1 MDRNVTIPEPLAQS
15 LHTIATQRGISIEA
29 LTEQV
34 LVAGMAA
41 LQATPGTTDAHPEGS
56 NRTLLLP
63 PLRLEFWSL
72 ADTDPMSDQI
82 VHLGTLHP
90 APLPDGFVFTMPSP
104 IIAAAPVPTRTLVP
118 VDDTLDTGTSHAD

>member
-1 MDRNVTIPEPLAQS
+1 MERNVTIPEPLAQS
-15 LHTIATQRGISIEA
+15 LHTIAAQRGISIEA

-34 LVAGMAA
+34 LVAGMVA
-41 LQATPGTTDAHPEGS
+41 LQVTLDTTDTPPVGS
-56 NRTLLLP
+56 NRPLLP
-63 PLRLEFWSL
+63 PLRFESWSL
-72 ADTDPMSDQI
+72 ADTDPTGDQI

-90 APLPDGFVFTMPSP
+90 SPLPDGFVFTMPSP

>member
-41 LQATPGTTDAHPEGS
+41 LQATPDITDTPPSAS
-56 NRTLLLP
+56 NRPLLP
-63 PLRLEFWSL
+63 PLRFESWSL
-72 ADTDPMSDQI
+72 ADTDPADDQI

-90 APLPDGFVFTMPSP
+90 SPLPDGFVFTMPSP

-118 VDDTLDTGTSHAD
+118 VDDTLDTGTSYAD

>member
-15 LHTIATQRGISIEA
+15 LHTIAAQRGVSFEA

-34 LVAGMAA
+34 LVAGMAV
-41 LQATPGTTDAHPEGS
+41 LQATPGTTDAPPAGS
-56 NRTLLLP
+56 NRPLLP
-63 PLRLEFWSL
+63 PLRVEFWSL

-90 APLPDGFVFTMPSP
+90 APLPDGFVFAMPSP
-104 IIAAAPVPTRTLVP
+104 IIAAAPVPTRTLVT
-118 VDDTLDTGTSHAD
+118 VDDTFDTGTSHAD

>member
-15 LHTIATQRGISIEA
+15 LHTIAAQRGISIEA

-34 LVAGMAA
+34 LVAGMAV

-56 NRTLLLP
+56 NRPLLP

-90 APLPDGFVFTMPSP
+90 SPLPDGFVFTMPSP

>member
-15 LHTIATQRGISIEA
+15 LHTIAAQRGISFEA

-41 LQATPGTTDAHPEGS
+41 LQATPDITDAPPSAS
-56 NRTLLLP
+56 NRPLLP
-63 PLRLEFWSL
+63 PLRVESWSL
-72 ADTDPMSDQI
+72 TDTDPTNAQI
-82 VHLGTLHP
+82 VHLGALHP
-90 APLPDGFVFTMPSP
+90 SPLPDGFVFTMPSP

-118 VDDTLDTGTSHAD
+118 VDDTFDTGTTHAD